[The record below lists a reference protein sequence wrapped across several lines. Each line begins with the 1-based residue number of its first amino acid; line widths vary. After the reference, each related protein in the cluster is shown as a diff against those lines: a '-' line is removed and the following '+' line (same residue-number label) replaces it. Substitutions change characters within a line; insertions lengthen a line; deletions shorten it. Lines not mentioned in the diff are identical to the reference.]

1 MVMYK
6 EKSIKELPVIIF
18 SKNRVLGEFWVKGFA
33 KPSVLSEVVKIL
45 NEHNVQIKNLIA
57 YSIKGEEVAFII
69 VDLTDIKGD
78 VNEVISKMKALPNV
92 SEVDFFSPKH
102 YGCVYEAFGFPIT
115 SSGFDENIIMR
126 LRSFIDMLEGIKACF
141 GSAGEAFLWYLARD
155 GGSSTAKWFNSNL
168 ESLDVEDKIKIHL
181 AALFSAGWGKFEL
194 KRFDW
199 VEKVI
204 EIEAI
209 DNLEVKH
216 KKGIAKNPR
225 CTFIRGYL
233 TGLLS
238 VYLGKNVRVEE
249 VECEAK
255 KDGRCLFVCYFG

>member
-1 MVMYK
+1 MYK
-6 EKSIKELPVIIF
+6 EKAIKELPVIIF
-18 SKNRVLGEFWVKGFA
+18 SKDHALGEFLVKGFA
-33 KPSVLSEVVKIL
+33 KPSSLSEVIKIL
-45 NEHNVQIKNLIA
+45 NEHNIQAKNLIA
-57 YSIKGEEVAFII
+57 YSVKDEEVAFII

-78 VNEVISKMKALPNV
+78 VNEVINRIKALPGI

-102 YGCVYEAFGFPIT
+102 YGYVYEAFGFPIT
-115 SSGFDENIIMR
+115 SSGLDENIIMR

-168 ESLDVEDKIKIHL
+168 ENLEVEDKIKIHL
-181 AALFSAGWGKFEL
+181 AVLFSAGWGKFEL

-204 EIEAI
+204 EIEARE
-209 DNLEVKH
+209 NLEIRH
-216 KKGIAKNPR
+216 RKGTARNPR
-225 CTFIRGYL
+225 CIFIRGYL
-233 TGLLS
+233 AGLLS

-255 KDGRCLFVCYFG
+255 KNSRCLFVCYFG